1 MTWHEVN
8 DVIVITLPEI
18 FDMSTN
24 LGYLTSEKNEC
35 MYEIEN
41 DIITKVI
48 AIGEIRSLVQVSV
61 INNKQMVVKF
71 LNDSRPI
78 EKWKREEIVKYIHE
92 WFDLDNDLTPFYEM
106 AKADPLLKMPA
117 RQFYGLRL
125 VGIPDLF
132 EA

>member
-8 DVIVITLPEI
+8 DVIVITLPED
-18 FDMSTN
+18 FDMNAN
-24 LGYLTSEKNEC
+24 LGYLTREKNEC

-61 INNKQMVVKF
+61 INNKQMVVQF

-78 EKWKREEIVKYIHE
+78 EKWKRGK
-92 WFDLDNDLTPFYEM
+92 
-106 AKADPLLKMPA
+106 
-117 RQFYGLRL
+117 RL
-125 VGIPDLF
+125 
-132 EA
+132 